1 MISAPQSLATPSIED
16 TSEALF
22 SQLMNVMGFQHPN
35 PVTRS
40 LRPFFHTPIQRMSRL
55 LVELNL
61 NIARDGWNP
70 AVNHFSHQLVST
82 LVLHG
87 EKTIPAQGP
96 LMVICNHP
104 AAYDVA
110 ILAAAIPRN
119 DLKIL
124 TSDIPI
130 IQMFPEIADHC
141 IPVYYDISRRVQTI
155 RSAIVHLDN
164 DGAILLFPRGNV
176 EPDPQV
182 SPGAEA
188 SLEGWSASIELF
200 LRQVPKTL
208 TVVAIASGMLSEGWF
223 KNPIINCWR
232 KYEQRQKVAEIF
244 QIASQLLLGK
254 SPRATPVVRFASPLS
269 ISELGGVNAQKGTLL
284 ANLKAHARSLLK
296 EHLSI

>member
-1 MISAPQSLATPSIED
+1 MIAAPQSAATPSIED

-35 PVTRS
+35 LVTRS

-70 AVNHFSHQLVST
+70 AVNQFTNQLVST
-82 LVLHG
+82 RVLHG
-87 EKTIPAQGP
+87 EKTIPAQGA

-110 ILAAAIPRN
+110 ILAAAIRRN

-130 IQMFPEIADHC
+130 IQMFPDIADHC
-141 IPVYYDISRRVQTI
+141 IPVYYDIARRVQTI
-155 RSAIVHLDN
+155 RSAILHLNN

-200 LRQVPKTL
+200 LRRVHKTV
-208 TVVAIASGMLSEGWF
+208 TVVAIASGMLSKGWF

-232 KYEQRQKVAEIF
+232 TYEQRQKVAEIF
-244 QIASQLLLGK
+244 QIASQLLFGK
-254 SPRATPVVRFASPLS
+254 APRATPVVRFASPLS
-269 ISELGGVNAQKGTLL
+269 IAELGGVNAQKGALL
-284 ANLKAHARSLLK
+284 ASLKAQARSLLR
-296 EHLSI
+296 EHPSL

>member
-1 MISAPQSLATPSIED
+1 MISAAQSPSTPSIEE
-16 TSEALF
+16 TNEALF
-22 SQLMNVMGFQHPN
+22 SQLMDVMGFQHPN
-35 PVTRS
+35 LVTRS
-40 LRPFFHTPIQRMSRL
+40 LKPIFHTPIQRMSRL

-70 AVNHFSHQLVST
+70 AVNHFTNQLVST
-82 LVLHG
+82 TVLHG

-130 IQMFPEIADHC
+130 IQMFTEIADHC
-141 IPVYYDISRRVQTI
+141 IPVYYDIARRIQTI
-155 RSAIVHLDN
+155 RSAISHLEH

-182 SPGAEA
+182 SPGADL

-208 TVVAIASGMLSEGWF
+208 TVVAMASGMLSKGWF
-223 KNPIINCWR
+223 KNPIIKGWR
-232 KYEQRQKVAEIF
+232 NYEQRQKVAEIF

-254 SPRATPVVRFASPLS
+254 TPHATPVVRFASPRS
-269 ISELGGVNAQKGTLL
+269 ISELGGVNSQKGALL
-284 ANLKAHARSLLK
+284 DSLKAQARSLLS
-296 EHLSI
+296 EHPSI